1 LTYGPDVG
9 NGLAAAASVAAN
21 KIDAIVMRV
30 EFVAARQRLLGQDN
44 CSDYAH
50 EIAMRRS
57 RFLVCSGAAAF
68 VIVVGGVP
76 GAGDTVGRTIRVRL
90 FKGRSLIRVDVSG
103 PGSGGIPQI
112 FSFDANT
119 TIKPTLI
126 GGGVPLT
133 VTAYDADGLVA
144 SRRYGG
150 QITVA
155 QADDGILIVNT
166 VDLEQYVGSVL
177 AAEISPS
184 WPYESIKAQAI
195 AARTFA
201 LHASRV
207 GAHAYDLGDDTS
219 SQVYNGMDD
228 IDQRLIAAAQATAG
242 VALLAGTSPAE
253 VFYSA
258 ACGGHT
264 ASAAELTG
272 ANVSTYLRGIADSD
286 ASGRAY
292 CSKAPLF
299 NWQNVVSA
307 ESMASIFDLAT
318 SDLIGVDITS
328 VWPDGRARTIA
339 AHRHGGADVIIG
351 GRAFYAKA
359 AGILG
364 YKVIPSLLFQIQ
376 AGPGGY
382 QVTGHGLGHGVGM
395 CQWGARG
402 RADAGMSAQAILTA
416 YFPGTLFSQP

>member
-1 LTYGPDVG
+1 MTV
-9 NGLAAAASVAAN
+9 V
-21 KIDAIVMRV
+21 
-30 EFVAARQRLLGQDN
+30 FVAARQRLLGQDN
-44 CSDYAH
+44 RADYAH

-57 RFLVCSGAAAF
+57 RFLVVSGAAAATM
-68 VIVVGGVP
+68 VVGG
-76 GAGDTVGRTIRVRL
+76 AAAKSDTVGRTIRVRL
-90 FKGRSLIRVDVSG
+90 FKGRSLIRIDVSG
-103 PGSGGIPQI
+103 PGSGGVPQI

-166 VDLEQYVGSVL
+166 IDVEQYVASVL

-184 WPYESIKAQAI
+184 WPYEAIKAQAI

-201 LHASRV
+201 LHASQTTSH
-207 GAHAYDLGDDTS
+207 AASHAYDLGDDTS

-228 IDQRLIAAAQATAG
+228 VDQRLIAAAQATAG
-242 VALLAGTSPAE
+242 VALLSGISPAE

-272 ANVSTYLRGIADSD
+272 ASVPAYLRGIADTDS
-286 ASGRAY
+286 SGRAY
-292 CSKAPLF
+292 CSKAPFF
-299 NWQNVVSA
+299 NWQNTVSA

-318 SDLIGVDITS
+318 SDLTGIDVTS

-339 AHRHGGADVIIG
+339 AHRHGSADVVIG
-351 GRAFYAKA
+351 GRAFYGKA
-359 AGILG
+359 AAVLG

-376 AGPGGY
+376 PGPGGY

-402 RADAGMSAQAILTA
+402 RADAGMNAQGILAA
-416 YFPGTLFSQP
+416 YFPGTTLSQP

>member
-1 LTYGPDVG
+1 
-9 NGLAAAASVAAN
+9 
-21 KIDAIVMRV
+21 
-30 EFVAARQRLLGQDN
+30 
-44 CSDYAH
+44 
-50 EIAMRRS
+50 MRRS
-57 RFLVCSGAAAF
+57 LFLQSSGALAVAIAVGRVPAAS
-68 VIVVGGVP
+68 
-76 GAGDTVGRTIRVRL
+76 AAVGRTIRVRL
-90 FKGRSLIRVDVSG
+90 FRGRSLIRVDVSG
-103 PGSGGIPQI
+103 PGAGGVPQI

-126 GGGVPLT
+126 GGGVPLS

-201 LHASRV
+201 LHASH
-207 GAHAYDLGDDTS
+207 AKPHAYDLGDDTS
-219 SQVYNGMDD
+219 SQVYNGMDN
-228 IDQRLIAAAQATAG
+228 IDQRLVAAAQATAG
-242 VALLAGTSPAE
+242 VTLLSGTSPAE

-272 ANVSTYLRGIADSD
+272 ATVPAYLAGIADADSG
-286 ASGRAY
+286 GRAY
-292 CSKAPLF
+292 CSKAPFF
-299 NWQNVVSA
+299 NWQNTVSA

-318 SDLIGVDITS
+318 SDLAGVDIAAT
-328 VWPDGRARTIA
+328 WPDGRARTIT
-339 AHRHGGADVIIG
+339 AHRHGGADIAIG
-351 GRAFYAKA
+351 GRTFYAKA
-359 AGILG
+359 ASALG

-376 AGPGGY
+376 PGPGGY